1 MSTAALVGCIFGQL
15 LFGFLGDFLGRQ
27 LALTL
32 TILTT
37 VVGAIATTLC
47 NDTSSDPSS
56 IFVPLAIFRFVLG
69 IGVGGV
75 YPLAAVIAGE
85 GASSSRDDGYVQP
98 ESDGAD
104 GEDEGVDK
112 KAHVQMAMV
121 FSTQGLGL
129 LSPPLLALILLK
141 AGCPESAAW
150 RILLGVGA
158 VPGIL
163 VFILSFFT
171 GSKLELPK
179 FCRKRQESDIADFA
193 DDATEQT
200 AREKLKSQIATIFN
214 PSNLKMLIGTAGSW
228 MLFDFCFYGNN
239 LFKGEV
245 MELIF
250 PADDPTPPTN
260 MTSFMASVDP
270 DMHEEHLEE
279 IYKDLI
285 CAAIALPGYY
295 VATILMGRFGL
306 KFIQEQGFFFMAFL
320 FAVLAIFVNEM
331 KTVWGGALVVI
342 VYGLT
347 FFASN
352 FGPNTITFLLPA
364 ATFPSAARSTL
375 NGISAAS
382 GKFGATIGSS
392 CFKPLLTALEAY
404 SAKNLGDAKH
414 GVQFIFGICAV
425 VAALGGLLTVFF
437 VKGSVLPNKKD
448 LTAPLCGAGESEV
461 RDQDELEA
469 RA

>member
-1 MSTAALVGCIFGQL
+1 VSTAALVGCIFGQL

-37 VVGAIATTLC
+37 VFGAIATTLC
-47 NDTSSDPSS
+47 NDTSSDMAS
-56 IFVPLAIFRFVLG
+56 IFIPLAIFRFVLG
-69 IGVGGV
+69 MGVGGV

-85 GASSSRDDGYVQP
+85 GASSSRDDGYVKP
-98 ESDGAD
+98 ESDSAN

-129 LSPPLLALILLK
+129 LSPPLLALILLS
-141 AGCPESAAW
+141 AGCEEKYAW

-158 VPGIL
+158 VPGII
-163 VFILSFFT
+163 VFILSFFI

-179 FCRKRQESDIADFA
+179 FCRKQQVSEIADFA
-193 DDATEQT
+193 DDATAET
-200 AREKLKSQIATIFN
+200 AGEKLKQQIETIFN
-214 PSNLKMLIGTAGSW
+214 PTNLKMLIGTAGSW

-250 PADDPTPPTN
+250 PDDNNT
-260 MTSFMASVDP
+260 TSP
-270 DMHEEHLEE
+270 DYSLHTEHMEE

-295 VATILMGRFGL
+295 VATLLMGRFGL

-347 FFASN
+347 FFSSN

-382 GKFGATIGSS
+382 GKVGATIGSS
-392 CFKPLLTALEAY
+392 CFKPLLTVLEAY
-404 SAKNLGDAKH
+404 SMKTWGTEEH

-437 VKGSVLPNKKD
+437 VKGSILPNKKD
-448 LTAPLCGAGESEV
+448 LTAPLCGAGDREV
-461 RDQDELEA
+461 RDEDELEA